1 MSELNLDYLR
11 RSFFYFDLPVP
22 YKLQDGNTIEIFPIS
37 VLQSEIFLS
46 SYGILDI
53 KKNELGVVEFIQM
66 SYLQFL
72 YSVALQD
79 NNNIQRLVNI
89 LNMCLKMESPIII
102 FQNGKPFLIE
112 EHKNYKISL
121 YDFEDIRRIILYQNL
136 SDYDDTYIDP
146 DLKKNM
152 RLMDEI
158 KSRNVDIPNIERKM
172 AIISAHCGM
181 SKKDQ
186 LEMTF
191 RTHSMLFNEVC
202 GEVDFTTIRP
212 IALFSGSADKLEHWI
227 YKKKKGKYDNY
238 VTSVDDYAK
247 SMGSSHNAIRS
258 TDNFDLNKLLNK

>member
-11 RSFFYFDLPVP
+11 RSFFYYDLPVP
-22 YKLQDGNTIEIFPIS
+22 YKLQDGNIIEISPVI
-37 VLQSEIFLS
+37 VKQSEIFLS
-46 SYGILDI
+46 SKFILDVE
-53 KKNELGVVEFIQM
+53 KNEMGVVEFIQM
-66 SYLQFL
+66 SYLQFVCEVML
-72 YSVALQD
+72 KEKD
-79 NNNIQRLVNI
+79 NIQRLVNI
-89 LNMCLKMESPIII
+89 LYMCLGWESPFIIYE
-102 FQNGKPFLIE
+102 NKKPYLLNE
-112 EHKNYKISL
+112 GENVKISPS
-121 YDFEDIRRIILYQNL
+121 DFEDIRRIILYQNL
-136 SDYDDTYIDP
+136 PDYDDSYIDP

-181 SKKDQ
+181 NKKDQ

-191 RTHSMLFNEVC
+191 RAHSMLFNEVC

-212 IALFSGSADKLEHWI
+212 IALFGGSADKLEHWI